1 MQGESKTNPILSLQ
15 GDHADL
21 FEALYTELRH
31 LASMVMSDSGR
42 GHMLQ
47 PTAIV
52 HEAWLKLA
60 SSMSGVRDRHH
71 FFALAAVAMRQV
83 LIDQARSSNRQ
94 KRGGGAHRIT
104 LVDELLGESSVGYDL
119 IDFNDA
125 LARLSTLN
133 ERHAQ
138 VIEMRVFGSLTY
150 DEIAD
155 LLGVSPI
162 TIRRDWRTAK
172 MWMLKEL
179 CRH

>member
-1 MQGESKTNPILSLQ
+1 MQDESETNQTLSLQ
-15 GDHADL
+15 SDHPDL

-42 GHMLQ
+42 AHVLQ

-60 SSMSGVRDRHH
+60 SRMSAVRDRHH

-83 LIDQARSSNRQ
+83 LIDQARARKRQ

-104 LVDELLGESSVGYDL
+104 LVDELLGESSIGYDL

-125 LARLSTLN
+125 LDRLTALN
-133 ERHAQ
+133 ERHAK
-138 VIEMRVFGSLTY
+138 VIEMRVFGSLTIE
-150 DEIAD
+150 EIAD
-155 LLGVSPI
+155 LLGVSAI